1 MKQEKQFIRDVE
13 DALVET
19 AKEADRQRSF
29 KEREAETL
37 KHRLQ
42 SNKLE
47 ADLTINRRLQDNS
60 SLLFE
65 CNELR
70 KYVRRYL
77 RFDLMEFDI
86 YMYCYLFVLFPVEAT
101 KN

>member
-1 MKQEKQFIRDVE
+1 LFKGKNLKQEKKFIRDVE

-42 SNKLE
+42 SNKVE
-47 ADLTINRRLQDNS
+47 ADLVINRRLQDNS
-60 SLLFE
+60 NLLFE

-70 KYVRRYL
+70 KYG
-77 RFDLMEFDI
+77 
-86 YMYCYLFVLFPVEAT
+86 LFFSMSIITAVYILTE
-101 KN
+101 K